1 MKPHRQS
8 NVATKGFEG
17 FFAIIRAFQTNQIDQ
32 LTFIQTELIPLEMEE
47 QHQSGNIIEKA
58 LQCQDL
64 RSVKLGYNKKATKTK
79 CY

>member
-8 NVATKGFEG
+8 NVATKGLEG
-17 FFAIIRAFQTNQIDQ
+17 FFAIVRAFQTNQ
-32 LTFIQTELIPLEMEE
+32 LTFIETELIPLEMEE